1 MPTTSSPEWY
11 LDPEAPVPVRHRIM
25 WSPITALIC
34 FAGMIAADVMLGL
47 TAARLVGLG
56 VGAVWLGLALHNRR
70 TSDGFLR
77 NLYTPDDELAT
88 ARAIRKE

>member
-1 MPTTSSPEWY
+1 
-11 LDPEAPVPVRHRIM
+11 M
-25 WSPITALIC
+25 WSPITAVIC

-47 TAARLVGLG
+47 TVARVVGLG
-56 VGAVWLGLALHNRR
+56 IGALWLGLALHNRR

-77 NLYTPDDELAT
+77 NLYTTDDELAT